1 MTPINRKF
9 GRNLDG
15 TNENDEFDNNLQVSF
30 GGNCKVKKFNLCE
43 TSFRKETD

>member
-9 GRNLDG
+9 NRNLDG